1 MNHYC
6 ITPLNGLELACI
18 EFYAFMYEIIL
29 IIKKC
34 NTGQMRAF

>member
-1 MNHYC
+1 MNCYC
-6 ITPLNGLELACI
+6 IIPLNGLKLTCI

-29 IIKKC
+29 ITKKC